1 VSTLIIGSRE
11 RALIGL
17 LAEGR
22 SDADAARELQISRRA
37 VTYALRD
44 LMDKL
49 GVDNRFQ
56 LGLALGRI
64 GAAMPMPEQLDRSGK
79 APQ

>member
-1 VSTLIIGSRE
+1 MSTLIIGSRE

-22 SDADAARELQISRRA
+22 SDEDAARELQISRRA
-37 VTYALRD
+37 VTYALRN
-44 LMDKL
+44 LMDQL

-56 LGLALGRI
+56 LGLALGSI
-64 GAAMPMPEQLDRSGK
+64 GAAMPAPAEPGPSGK

>member
-1 VSTLIIGSRE
+1 MPSINLDSRE

-22 SDADAARELQISRRA
+22 SDADAARELRISRRA
-37 VTYALRD
+37 VTYALRS
-44 LMDKL
+44 LMDRL

-56 LGLALGRI
+56 LGVALGLI
-64 GAAMPMPEQLDRSGK
+64 GAAEPVSGRPGPTVR
-79 APQ
+79 AEP

>member
-1 VSTLIIGSRE
+1 MPTLTLGSRE

-17 LAEGR
+17 LAEGH
-22 SDADAARELQISRRA
+22 SDADAARELRISRRA

-44 LMDKL
+44 LMDQL

-56 LGLALGRI
+56 LGLALGHI
-64 GAAMPMPEQLDRSGK
+64 GAAAQSD
-79 APQ
+79 APGPAPR